1 MYSAI
6 KYKLDNSKLSKI
18 CIVKL
23 PKDGCKI
30 VMLTIDSE
38 SIIKRQH
45 DDSRIGT
52 KENIPYKR

>member
-38 SIIKRQH
+38 SIIKR
-45 DDSRIGT
+45 
-52 KENIPYKR
+52 